1 MQKLSSISKQVTL
14 NSIVETRSGGTPSRT
29 NPDYWGDYLPWVTAK
44 DLKTFYLE
52 DSLEKISFKAVKK
65 GVPLAKNNEVLILV
79 RGMGLMKDVPIG
91 VAKCQM
97 SFGQDIKVLVPK
109 EGIDGEYLA
118 HFLVAARPQLMD
130 MVTLSGHGT
139 GRIETEK
146 LLSLKVWLPTLQ
158 VQKRI
163 IDCLTIWN
171 NAIAI
176 TEKLITAKRRLKQG
190 LRQKVF
196 FSDKSK
202 SWKMYKLGDLFERIT
217 RKNDIGCE
225 IVLTSSGEQGLINQ
239 KDFFN
244 RRVASADLS
253 GYYLMRK
260 GEFAYNRSSMKGYP
274 YGAIKRLDRYETAAL
289 STLYVCFR
297 LIQKDFS
304 SNFFLYLFEAGV
316 LNGEIYKIVNEGARS
331 HGLLNLSIP
340 TFFDIKI
347 RVPEI
352 NVQNKIAMI
361 FETVDCEINV
371 LAQYL
376 EKLKTQKQG
385 LMQQLLTGK
394 IRIQTP

>member
-1 MQKLSSISKQVTL
+1 MKNIKVKKISEIAVIKSGSTPL
-14 NSIVETRSGGTPSRT
+14 RSENDRYFKGGTI
-29 NPDYWGDYLPWVTAK
+29 PWVKTMDLNNNFIYQTNELITETAIK
-44 DLKTFYLE
+44 ESSCSIFPVGT
-52 DSLEKISFKAVKK
+52 
-65 GVPLAKNNEVLILV
+65 ILV
-79 RGMGLMKDVPIG
+79 AMYGGFNQIGRTGLLKIEAAINQAISAIQLDEKVAVPEYILHYLNARVNYWKRFAASSRKDPNITRNDVCKFP
-91 VAKCQM
+91 
-97 SFGQDIKVLVPK
+97 VL
-109 EGIDGEYLA
+109 
-118 HFLVAARPQLMD
+118 
-130 MVTLSGHGT
+130 
-139 GRIETEK
+139 
-146 LLSLKVWLPTLQ
+146 LPS
-158 VQKRI
+158 VDEQKRI
-163 IDCLTIWN
+163 INVLTEWDS
-171 NAIAI
+171 AIAI

-361 FETVDCEINV
+361 FETVDCEINL

-376 EKLKTQKQG
+376 ENLKNQKQG